1 MEKINFVMAV
11 CLTGLIMSIHQV
23 LKLIETLTA
32 IILKSDIVPVWNG
45 SNLLS
50 FIIWFVVF
58 VVFLKIYEKMNEED

>member
-1 MEKINFVMAV
+1 MEKINFVMAI

-32 IILKSDIVPVWNG
+32 IVLKNDVIPAWNG
-45 SNLLS
+45 NNLLQ

-58 VVFLKIYEKMNEED
+58 IVFLKIYDKMDEED

>member
-1 MEKINFVMAV
+1 MEKTNFVMAV

-32 IILKSDIVPVWNG
+32 IIFKNDIVPVWNG
-45 SNLLS
+45 NNLLQ

-58 VVFLKIYEKMNEED
+58 VVFLKIYDKMNEED